1 MYVCALYNGI
11 HLFNHNLTKR
21 FLTYRKKDPYQQQTS
36 NHVVMSSSVSGTR
49 NFSLQIFLDEMSL
62 SSSIK
67 LGSRFGNI
75 PFPVRHKM
83 AAARDSVRWDGM
95 NNRDEECILS
105 LVVRVSHFEKQ
116 VDTVGVNGKVFCLV
130 KNEMC
135 LQS

>member
-1 MYVCALYNGI
+1 
-11 HLFNHNLTKR
+11 
-21 FLTYRKKDPYQQQTS
+21 
-36 NHVVMSSSVSGTR
+36 MSSSVSGTR

-75 PFPVRHKM
+75 PFPVRHKT

-116 VDTVGVNGKVFCLV
+116 VDTVGVNGKVFCLA